1 MNHHFWIGIFR
12 REFAPQL
19 RAIADTLEK
28 RMLPAFEGIESE
40 AEAVSQEAW
49 DAFMSSAGAGDEDPG
64 DFAEAAQDAGISHYM
79 LLYGIRQGMLNLFA
93 EKDVGISGQRS
104 HAFLNARASG
114 VVQANHGCAHFC
126 GEIHNLDDLSRI
138 RFGKR
143 AAEDGEVLR
152 EDIDEPA
159 FDAAVAGDEAV
170 AVRFLLGH
178 AEVGAAVGDEFV
190 GLFEGA
196 FVEQELDALPRRHFA
211 FLVLAL
217 AALRASSVFGELVAL
232 LQFGEF
238 LFEIHGGEIIA
249 GGAGR
254 QGVS

>member
-93 EKDVGISGQRS
+93 AALYHCFEQQIVMFLRREVLDPREENDPKLFQMGEFQKRMNILRIHITTFSSWAKVDELRFVANTVKHAEGGSAHKLHQIRPELFVHPQISESGLAFGKIEPRVFLPLAGQDLFVSVVDVGQYRDS
-104 HAFLNARASG
+104 
-114 VVQANHGCAHFC
+114 
-126 GEIHNLDDLSRI
+126 
-138 RFGKR
+138 
-143 AAEDGEVLR
+143 
-152 EDIDEPA
+152 
-159 FDAAVAGDEAV
+159 
-170 AVRFLLGH
+170 LL
-178 AEVGAAVGDEFV
+178 EFW
-190 GLFEGA
+190 
-196 FVEQELDALPRRHFA
+196 QEL
-211 FLVLAL
+211 
-217 AALRASSVFGELVAL
+217 
-232 LQFGEF
+232 
-238 LFEIHGGEIIA
+238 
-249 GGAGR
+249 GGAMER
-254 QGVS
+254 T